1 MGLYKCY
8 TFTFTCIRFFYGEHT
23 AELMLQFV
31 YRAHTRKYFSEIM
44 YFYSLNNM
52 IAKQIKKKKKNSK
65 YAATTLLN
73 EVYRTIMSHL

>member
-1 MGLYKCY
+1 
-8 TFTFTCIRFFYGEHT
+8 
-23 AELMLQFV
+23 
-31 YRAHTRKYFSEIM
+31 M